1 MPAVRSRPAALAAT
15 ALAAAAVALLGPGS
29 GREARAQQLDVA
41 NILKENRPVQ
51 RGVEYDTPA
60 DPAEISSCTSEVLP
74 AGRSGAGVKGVA
86 VVIRDGQGRTLRRF
100 LDVSGDR
107 NIDQWCY
114 YKDGFEVY
122 RDVDYD
128 DDRKI
133 DESRWLNTAGTR
145 IAVIEGGKIASWRR
159 LSAQEASKVLVDALV
174 LGDHA
179 LLGTVMASA
188 DELAGLGLPKGLV
201 EQVRGEAAGRKAAV
215 DELSKKLGGWGWT
228 NSTAWLRFDAD
239 MPHLIPADASAG
251 LKDDL
256 LLFENAVVF
265 AGSPDGMGDLGKV
278 AYLQVPELVR
288 VGEAWK
294 FVGLPRAFNPDP
306 SEAEVI
312 AAYEGIRSWLYR
324 EGGASGAM
332 ASQVSPELE
341 KALRALADFDA
352 QAVAVFAEG
361 DQKAIASYHYER
373 VRKLRAVIVAAPEAD
388 RVEYE
393 KEAINSLAAAYQ
405 TGDPQVGPATKK
417 ALDDFVK
424 GGGPLASYAAFRLI
438 PAEYSLRAAKDPDN
452 LVEAQTQWVEELGAF
467 LEDYPKSAEVP
478 EALFQLASIKEFNGA
493 EDEAKAVYSRLAGE
507 FPDTSF
513 GRKGAGALR
522 RLDSVGKPI
531 ALSGTGPDGRTVDAS
546 TMTGKHLLILFGAN
560 SSQPT
565 QRELPEL
572 ARLADRKK
580 DALAVIGV
588 SLDGDHES
596 ARAFAEASPWP
607 TIVEQGGLE
616 SRLADEFGIISL
628 PTMILVDPS
637 GTVVDRDV
645 RSAAE
650 AEAQLD
656 EALAKKE

>member
-1 MPAVRSRPAALAAT
+1 M
-15 ALAAAAVALLGPGS
+15 
-29 GREARAQQLDVA
+29 QLDVA

-51 RGVEYDTPA
+51 RGVEYDTPT
-60 DPAEISSCTSEVLP
+60 DPAEVSACTSEVLP

-86 VVIRDGQGRTLRRF
+86 VVIRDAQGRTLRRF
-100 LDVSGDR
+100 LDVSGDKS
-107 NIDQWCY
+107 IDQWCY

-122 RDVDYD
+122 RDVDYN

-133 DESRWLNTAGTR
+133 DESRWMNTAGTR
-145 IAVIEGGKIASWRR
+145 IAVIEAGKIASWRR

-174 LGDHA
+174 AGDQA
-179 LLGTVMASA
+179 LLNTVMASG

-201 EQVRGEAAGRKAAV
+201 EQVKGEAGGRKAAV

-228 NSTAWLRFDAD
+228 STTAWLRFDAD

-265 AGSPDGMGDLGKV
+265 AGAPDGMGDLGKV

-288 VGEAWK
+288 VGETWK

-306 SEAEVI
+306 SQAEVI
-312 AAYEGIRSWLYR
+312 VAYDGIRSWLYR
-324 EGGASGAM
+324 EGGAAGAV

-352 QAVAVFAEG
+352 EAVTIFASG
-361 DQKAIASYHYER
+361 DQKKVATYHYER
-373 VRKLRAVIVAAPEAD
+373 VRKLRDVIVAAPEAD
-388 RVEYE
+388 RADYE

-438 PAEYSLRAAKDPDN
+438 PAEYSLRASKDPEN
-452 LVEAQTQWVEELGAF
+452 LVEAQKQWVEELEKF
-467 LEDYPKSAEVP
+467 LKDYPRSAEVA

-493 EDEAKAVYSRLAGE
+493 EEEARAVYARLAEE
-507 FPDTSF
+507 FPDTGF

-522 RLDSVGKPI
+522 RLDLVGRPI
-531 ALSGTGPDGRTVDAS
+531 ALAGTGQDGQTVDAS

-565 QRELPEL
+565 RRELPEL
-572 ARLADRKK
+572 ARLLERRKEN
-580 DALAVIGV
+580 LAVIGV
-588 SLDGDHES
+588 SLDGDPES
-596 ARAFAEASPWP
+596 AGAFAQASPWP

-628 PTMILVDPS
+628 PTMILVGPD
-637 GTVVDRDV
+637 GKVVDRDV
-645 RSAAE
+645 RSAVE
-650 AEAQLD
+650 VEGQLD